1 MTSLTL
7 PASTYGQSIRRYRR
21 IGLALLALFGI
32 GFAAWSATAPLASAV
47 IAVGRLEVSGSI
59 KKVQHETGGTV
70 AEILTSE
77 GARVSAGQ
85 ILLRLDPTAARAAL
99 EIVEGKR
106 AELEMAVARLKAER
120 DGLAQV
126 DLPALF
132 EERANDPG
140 VLALLKT
147 EQRLFAVRVAAR
159 QGQKDQL
166 NARVDQ
172 LSSQIAGLETQKKA
186 KDRELELTRGELV
199 DAHALLD
206 QQIAPQSRVNDL
218 ERDLARL
225 EGERGQINAEIAEL
239 GARIA
244 ETRLQVLS
252 IDQVAIADASRE
264 LNDDLSAIAE
274 LTQRQLAAADQLA
287 RTDIKAPIDGTV
299 HQLEVHTVGGVIAPG
314 EVLLTVVPSAGVL
327 DIEARVSPADIES
340 VRQGG
345 AAVVRLPGL
354 NYSTTPELDAVVRVV
369 GADLVDDPVSHQA
382 YYPVT
387 LDLVDGQEERLGGID
402 LVPGMPVETFIS
414 GPDRTFLD
422 YLIQPIRDRM
432 SHAMREQ

>member
-126 DLPALF
+126 DLPAIF

-140 VLALLKT
+140 VLALLRT

-225 EGERGQINAEIAEL
+225 EGERGQIDAEIAEL